1 MFFKTNGKSFIR
13 FITYFF
19 TYCFEFAQNVE
30 MLRDIETSI
39 IKHNATEMDNL
50 IYLNNE
56 DMIVIENFQTYVNKE
71 LEADASYSQ
80 TVSTS
85 TINNEKVLLL
95 KSIAYNSFSPK
106 KELSIKRIKEVLS
119 IYYKSLIFNR
129 GVRVN
134 DTISKYDTLLISEF
148 NNNLSTKIES
158 NNNNTKIKLTW

>member
-1 MFFKTNGKSFIR
+1 
-13 FITYFF
+13 
-19 TYCFEFAQNVE
+19 

-56 DMIVIENFQTYVNKE
+56 DMIVIRKFSNLHKGNWK
-71 LEADASYSQ
+71 ADASYSQ

-134 DTISKYDTLLISEF
+134 DTISKYDTLLIS
-148 NNNLSTKIES
+148 NLTR
-158 NNNNTKIKLTW
+158 